1 MNYSLIEDAY
11 IEDIDINQIINYE
24 ESSSSDLLLDKEDNI
39 TDANK
44 LISDYKKVKQIIDT
58 SRVLLFELEKQK
70 KDIQTYKSNIFIQHQ
85 EIMINLNK
93 EISNINNPTD
103 TTDINDTI
111 IKYIDC
117 IKNFSDKWLNNHYLI
132 NKTKLER
139 DIEINEKKL
148 LSFNNL
154 FIKTTNEIIK
164 TEKMNKKLCPICFE
178 NETDMCAIPC
188 GHTCCN
194 TCVIQSNNYGNLKRC
209 LSCRN
214 EIKQYIKIYFL
225 L

>member
-11 IEDIDINQIINYE
+11 IEDIDINQIVEFE
-24 ESSSSDLLLDKEDNI
+24 ESSEVDITKEENMI
-39 TDANK
+39 DANK
-44 LISDYKKVKQIIDT
+44 LIADYKKVKQIIDT

-85 EIMINLNK
+85 EIMIHLNK
-93 EISNINNPTD
+93 ELMNIEDPIY
-103 TTDINDTI
+103 TTNVNDTI
-111 IKYIDC
+111 INYIEY
-117 IKNFSDKWLNNHYLI
+117 IKTFSDKWLNNHYLI
-132 NKTKLER
+132 NKTKLEK

-148 LSFNNL
+148 ISFNNL

-164 TEKMNKKLCPICFE
+164 VEKMNKKLCPICFE

-194 TCVIQSNNYGNLKRC
+194 ACVIQSNSYTNLKRC

>member
-11 IEDIDINQIINYE
+11 IEDIDINQIIEFEDSSNADIAKE
-24 ESSSSDLLLDKEDNI
+24 ENM

-44 LISDYKKVKQIIDT
+44 LIADYKKVKQIIDT
-58 SRVLLFELEKQK
+58 SRILLFELEKQK
-70 KDIQTYKSNIFIQHQ
+70 KDIQAYKSNIFIQHQ
-85 EIMINLNK
+85 EIMIHLNK
-93 EISNINNPTD
+93 ELSNVEDPAY
-103 TTDINDTI
+103 TTNVNDTI
-111 IKYIDC
+111 INYIEY
-117 IKNFSDKWLNNHYLI
+117 IKNFSDKWLNNYYLI
-132 NKTKLER
+132 NKTKLEK

-148 LSFNNL
+148 ISFNNL

-164 TEKMNKKLCPICFE
+164 VEKMNKKLCPICFE

-194 TCVIQSNNYGNLKRC
+194 ACVIQSNSYNNLKRC